1 MRLTELDVAL
11 KLNFADGCMCT
22 TGEILQTLTFEVR
35 DHHFFMPMS
44 LVTVGEWFIITSFE
58 KQDCILNC

>member
-11 KLNFADGCMCT
+11 KLHFADGCICT

-35 DHHFFMPMS
+35 DYHFFMLIILMAVVKWS
-44 LVTVGEWFIITSFE
+44 TITSFE
-58 KQDCILNC
+58 RQV